1 MIIKEEA
8 RKGYGESSRRDNP
21 TTDGIRR
28 RMEVKEIAEKGR
40 ENERTT
46 KTREAK
52 KIRVLGH
59 CKKRRNVKQV
69 SVERRTEKR
78 RKVRRKS
85 EERKIERE
93 KPFVTQVYVRRRKTA
108 TEKEKGTSM

>member
-46 KTREAK
+46 KTREA
-52 KIRVLGH
+52 
-59 CKKRRNVKQV
+59 
-69 SVERRTEKR
+69 
-78 RKVRRKS
+78 RKY
-85 EERKIERE
+85 E
-93 KPFVTQVYVRRRKTA
+93 Y
-108 TEKEKGTSM
+108 